1 MSLAVT
7 AAVADPD
14 LLFFPW
20 DTSLEEWPE
29 DLIVALPR
37 GISRHIVRFIRIHGV
52 VHALKEVEESF
63 AIKEYELLIELQQRA
78 IPAVE
83 AVAVVSGRLDANDEP
98 LPAILITRHLD
109 FSLPYRAVFSSTPR
123 PDTASRLLDAMTALF
138 VRLHTVGFSW
148 NDCSLSNTLFR
159 RDAGAFAAYLVDAET
174 GELHN
179 QLSDGQRQYDIDTA
193 ILNVTGELLDLEY
206 GGKLPESVDPI
217 QLGASLGNRYEKLWN
232 LLNKPVMIE
241 YGNRNEL
248 DIHIRQLNE
257 LGFDV
262 SGISM
267 QSIDADRQLVKVQAK
282 VVDVGHHA
290 RRLLRLTGLDV
301 EENQARRLLN
311 DLDSFKATNA
321 TSQSEEEVAHRWML
335 EVYEPV
341 IEHVPKELRKKLEP
355 AEIFHEVLE
364 HRWFMS
370 EKAGHSLAITDV
382 VEDYVMNV
390 LAKKPDESAVI
401 SHDDTSEI
409 TNSLRLN

>member
-7 AAVADPD
+7 AAIADPD

-20 DTSLEEWPE
+20 DTPLEEWSE
-29 DLIVALPR
+29 ELIVALPR
-37 GISRHIVRFIRIHGV
+37 GISRHIVRFIRIQGV
-52 VHALKEVEESF
+52 VHALKEIEESF
-63 AIKEYELLIELQQRA
+63 AIKEYQLLLELQNRS

-83 AVAVVSGRLDANDEP
+83 AVAVVSGRTDKNDEP

-138 VRLHTVGFSW
+138 VRLHAVGFSW

-174 GELHN
+174 GELHT

-217 QLGASLGNRYEKLWN
+217 QLGASLGNRYQKLWD
-232 LLNKPVMIE
+232 LLNRPVMIE

-248 DIHIRQLNE
+248 DQHIRNLNE
-257 LGFDV
+257 LGFDI

-267 QSIDADRQLVKVQAK
+267 QTIDADRQLVRVQAK

-290 RRLLRLTGLDV
+290 RRLLSLTGLDV

-311 DLDSFKATNA
+311 DLDSFKATSA
-321 TSQSEEEVAHRWML
+321 QSQSEEEVAHRWML
-335 EVYEPV
+335 EIYEAV
-341 IEHVPKELRKKLEP
+341 MQQVPRELRRKLEP

-370 EKAGHSLAITDV
+370 EKAGQAIVLKDV
-382 VEDYVMNV
+382 VDDYIVNV
-390 LAKKPDESAVI
+390 LANKPDEAAI
-401 SHDDTSEI
+401 INLDDTTEI
-409 TNSLRLN
+409 TSPLKLN

>member
-7 AAVADPD
+7 AAIADPD

-20 DTSLEEWPE
+20 DTPLEEWSE

-52 VHALKEVEESF
+52 VHALKEIEESF
-63 AIKEYELLIELQQRA
+63 AIKEYQLLLELQNRS

-83 AVAVVSGRLDANDEP
+83 AVAVISGRTDKNDEP

-174 GELHN
+174 GELHA

-217 QLGASLGNRYEKLWN
+217 QLGASLGNRYQKLWD
-232 LLNKPVMIE
+232 LLNRPVMIE

-248 DIHIRQLNE
+248 DQHIRNLND
-257 LGFDV
+257 LGFDI

-267 QSIDADRQLVKVQAK
+267 QTIDADRQLVRVQAK

-311 DLDSFKATNA
+311 DLDSFKATSA
-321 TSQSEEEVAHRWML
+321 QSQSEEEVAHRWML
-335 EVYEPV
+335 EIYEPV
-341 IEHVPKELRKKLEP
+341 MQQVPRELRRKLEP

-370 EKAGHSLAITDV
+370 EKAGQSIALIDV
-382 VEDYVMNV
+382 VDDYIVNV
-390 LAKKPDESAVI
+390 LANKPDEAAI
-401 SHDDTSEI
+401 INLDDTSEI
-409 TNSLRLN
+409 TSPLKLN

>member
-1 MSLAVT
+1 
-7 AAVADPD
+7 
-14 LLFFPW
+14 
-20 DTSLEEWPE
+20 
-29 DLIVALPR
+29 
-37 GISRHIVRFIRIHGV
+37 
-52 VHALKEVEESF
+52 
-63 AIKEYELLIELQQRA
+63 
-78 IPAVE
+78 
-83 AVAVVSGRLDANDEP
+83 
-98 LPAILITRHLD
+98 
-109 FSLPYRAVFSSTPR
+109 
-123 PDTASRLLDAMTALF
+123 MTALF

-174 GELHN
+174 GELHT

-217 QLGASLGNRYEKLWN
+217 QLGASLGNRYQKLWD
-232 LLNKPVMIE
+232 LLNRPVMIE

-248 DIHIRQLNE
+248 DQHIRNLND
-257 LGFDV
+257 LGFDI

-267 QSIDADRQLVKVQAK
+267 QTIDADRQLVRVQAK

-311 DLDSFKATNA
+311 DLDSFKATSA
-321 TSQSEEEVAHRWML
+321 QSQSEEEVAHRWML
-335 EVYEPV
+335 EIYEPV
-341 IEHVPKELRKKLEP
+341 MQQVPRELRRKLEP

-370 EKAGHSLAITDV
+370 EKAGQSIALTDV
-382 VEDYVMNV
+382 VGDYIVNV
-390 LAKKPDESAVI
+390 LANKPDEAAI
-401 SHDDTSEI
+401 INLDDTSEI
-409 TNSLRLN
+409 TSPLKLN